1 MSDLLEAFDSV
12 VAEGGDAEQPDVV
25 SRNANIH
32 MGDSEEVVE
41 DQVDVEV
48 SESVED
54 SDADSETDAED
65 IDVEGVETDDVDAT
79 EDGFDFDSI
88 KDKTVSVTVNGE
100 TFDVPLAELR
110 NGYMRQADY
119 TRKTQN
125 LSEVANLAR
134 WAHEMQEALQT
145 NPVGTLKYL
154 QEALGVSLSGEP
166 DDPWADLDP
175 EIKPIVNELQA
186 TRQELQELRARSEQ
200 AEQVRFQE
208 QARFELDQM
217 MAKYPDFDPQVVLP
231 IAIQEGLVM
240 EKAYKLWKAE
250 QLERESAAQKAAR
263 EKAEAAA
270 AKREK
275 ARKTSQKV
283 AKGGSNVAAS
293 SDDSWKKFDS
303 FEDIFA
309 YEVEKTRT

>member
-1 MSDLLEAFDSV
+1 MGDDLLETFDAV
-12 VAEGGDAEQPDVV
+12 IAEGGDTEKPETL
-25 SRNANIH
+25 SRNANIFTGEETENEVTV
-32 MGDSEEVVE
+32 GD
-41 DQVDVEV
+41 EV
-48 SESVED
+48 SESDD
-54 SDADSETDAED
+54 SDVDSEANTED
-65 IDVEGVETDDVDAT
+65 IDTEGDDAT
-79 EDGFDFDSI
+79 DDGFDFDSI

-100 TFDVPLAELR
+100 TFDVPLAEMR

-154 QEALGVSLSGEP
+154 QEALGVNLSGEP
-166 DDPWADLDP
+166 EDPWADLDP
-175 EIKPIVNELQA
+175 EIKPIVSELQQ
-186 TRQELQELRARSEQ
+186 TKRELQELRARSEQ
-200 AEQVRFQE
+200 AEQARFQVE
-208 QARFELDQM
+208 ARFELDQM
-217 MAKYPDFDPQVVLP
+217 TAKYPDFDPQVVLP
-231 IAIQEGLVM
+231 IAIQENLSM
-240 EKAYKLWKAE
+240 EKAYKLWKVD
-250 QLERESAAQKAAR
+250 QLERETAAQKAAR

-270 AKREK
+270 ASRDK
-275 ARKTSQKV
+275 ARKASQKV
-283 AKGGSNVAAS
+283 SKGGSNVAAS